1 MIVLS
6 GIVQIVNIGMT
17 IFTNTAE
24 RRRRETL
31 NVAEAIA
38 PPPVAS

>member
-1 MIVLS
+1 
-6 GIVQIVNIGMT
+6 MT

-24 RRRRETL
+24 RRRLETL

-38 PPPVAS
+38 PPPVVS